1 MTLSEIVDRAMKESC
16 LEHFYE
22 NQDDDDARDRLDNL
36 RQFQTGAWERSQQM
50 PELTLTEFLTE
61 LALVS
66 DIDDL
71 EEVKD
76 RLPLMTIHSAKGLEF
91 PVVFVAGLE
100 ENLLPHSRSQ
110 DSTDALDEERRLLY
124 VAMTRAKDKLF
135 LSYAEARPMNGRL
148 DFQTPSRFL
157 SDIDPSK
164 LRGAG
169 VPAKTSSR
177 YVMDEEYMNYERTEK
192 PRATSVLRKPS
203 LSRPAHTSSGV
214 EYRIGDVV
222 EHAEF
227 GVGTITAKSGDMET
241 LKVRVA
247 FTGFGSKL
255 LAVKY
260 ANLKKL
266 S

>member
-1 MTLSEIVDRAMKESC
+1 MGSARAIVGSDEGAGRRRRAGQGRSVAV
-16 LEHFYE
+16 
-22 NQDDDDARDRLDNL
+22 DAGSVRAQ
-36 RQFQTGAWERSQQM
+36 QF
-50 PELTLTEFLTE
+50 PELSLAEFLSE

-66 DIDDL
+66 DLDDL
-71 EEVKD
+71 EEEAD

-110 DSTDALDEERRLLY
+110 ESTEALDEERRLLY
-124 VAMTRAKDKLF
+124 VAMTRAKDRLY

-157 SDIDPSK
+157 SDIEPSK
-164 LRGAG
+164 LRGTG
-169 VPAKTSSR
+169 LPAKSTTR
-177 YVMDEEYMNYERTEK
+177 YVMDDEYANYERLEK
-192 PRATSVLRKPS
+192 PRTSAPVLRKPGLARS
-203 LSRPAHTSSGV
+203 AHSSNGV
-214 EYRIGDVV
+214 EFRIGDVV

-227 GVGTITAKSGDMET
+227 GVGTVTAKSGDLDS